1 MAILGKDKIRH
12 IALVLQYVPAVTAFF
27 FAFSF
32 WQKGFTE
39 GAVAF
44 GLMGI
49 GFLLLIVLL
58 HIIKKITGNN
68 RRFVIICSI
77 LVIAIGVYL
86 LIDGEIYTGIGIT
99 SFGMILIFN
108 EVLKGKWRH
117 ICCAAALGI
126 AVGAFILGEINDE
139 KSHAIENEVGLQQDV
154 TGRRHFHT

>member
-49 GFLLLIVLL
+49 GFLLLGRVDIC
-58 HIIKKITGNN
+58 
-68 RRFVIICSI
+68 VII
-77 LVIAIGVYL
+77 
-86 LIDGEIYTGIGIT
+86 
-99 SFGMILIFN
+99 
-108 EVLKGKWRH
+108 W
-117 ICCAAALGI
+117 ICPHLPYPIVNGQ
-126 AVGAFILGEINDE
+126 
-139 KSHAIENEVGLQQDV
+139 K
-154 TGRRHFHT
+154 